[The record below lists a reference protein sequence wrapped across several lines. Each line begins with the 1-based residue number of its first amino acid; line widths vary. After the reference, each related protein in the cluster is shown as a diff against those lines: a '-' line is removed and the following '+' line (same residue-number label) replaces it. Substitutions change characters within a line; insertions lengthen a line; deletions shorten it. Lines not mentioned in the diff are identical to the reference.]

1 MTILITGAAGF
12 IGSHTSEKLLGLG
25 HHVIGLD
32 NFDAFYEASI
42 KKTNISGASQNS
54 NFTFY
59 EGDIRDKQ
67 FLDGIFQSNDIEIV
81 IHLAAKAGVR
91 PSVLDPALYHDVNV
105 NGTRCLLEAVN
116 LKKNIKFIFASS
128 SSVYGE
134 SNKVPFHEADKLDT
148 PVSPY
153 AATKVLGEE
162 LCKEFGDR
170 FQVDCT
176 ILRFFS
182 VYGPRQRPD
191 MGIARFFHQLI
202 HDLPITIFGDG
213 STLRDYT
220 FIEDIVDGI
229 ISCIHLN
236 DVGKI
241 INLGNS
247 EPIVL
252 KDLISA
258 MENVSS
264 KKGQLQYLKRKEGDV
279 FQTYADI
286 SNARKLLGY
295 HPKTDLETGLLKQLE
310 YITASKSV

>member
-67 FLDGIFQSNDIEIV
+67 FLDGIFQSNNIEIV

-105 NGTRCLLEAVN
+105 NGTRCLLEAVSLN
-116 LKKNIKFIFASS
+116 KNIKFIFASS

-170 FQVDCT
+170 FQVDYT

-236 DVGKI
+236 EVGKI